1 MRTHFDKQL
10 SDLQDEILRMGSM
23 VEEGLRMAL
32 GALAESDHETAR
44 RVLAFDA
51 TINAQRFAIE
61 DFCVELIARQQP
73 IARDLRSIVA
83 VMNMIVDLERMGDQ
97 AKGIA
102 NIALG
107 LGPHPEW
114 EGLDEIWQMGDIVIA
129 MLDQCMKAYAAHDIK
144 MAREAALRDN
154 EVDELY
160 LRLRRKVVQR
170 CAETDNPA
178 LVQSYFDVMRATGYL
193 ERYGDQATNV
203 AERVI
208 YIFTGAVD
216 EINPEPGETL

>member
-1 MRTHFDKQL
+1 
-10 SDLQDEILRMGSM
+10 
-23 VEEGLRMAL
+23 
-32 GALAESDHETAR
+32 
-44 RVLAFDA
+44 
-51 TINAQRFAIE
+51 
-61 DFCVELIARQQP
+61 
-73 IARDLRSIVA
+73 
-83 VMNMIVDLERMGDQ
+83 
-97 AKGIA
+97 
-102 NIALG
+102 
-107 LGPHPEW
+107 
-114 EGLDEIWQMGDIVIA
+114 VIA